1 METTRTSNRVLTTVF
16 IISFLNLI
24 GFGIVIPLIPYY
36 AEGFGANTAVVGFL
50 IGSYAAAQFL
60 GAPLWGRISDHRG
73 RKPVLVVTIIGSVLG
88 YILFGLANSLLI
100 LFVSRIFTGF
110 TNGNISVA
118 QAIVTDITDERDRAR
133 GLGLIGAAFGL
144 GLILGPALGGFLSR
158 WGYDWPAY
166 AAAFL
171 NFLSLF
177 SVFIWLPETSPRG
190 AERAVATGGNAFSWR
205 ALTNALRR
213 PLVGPVLQVRFVFAL
228 SFSTFATVFAIYAE
242 FGLGYSAQTTAYL
255 LAYVGGL
262 MVVVQSLLIAPL
274 TVRFGEKR
282 LLLYSIFLMTLSL
295 IGWAFSRNL
304 ILLGLVLIPLALA
317 GGVFNTVINSLLSKL
332 VPEYEVGGMLG
343 ISASLESSTRIIAP
357 SIGGYLM
364 QNFGLSAP
372 GVVSAAILVAVLPS
386 AWRLFREGK
395 RSPEE

>member
-1 METTRTSNRVLTTVF
+1 
-16 IISFLNLI
+16 
-24 GFGIVIPLIPYY
+24 
-36 AEGFGANTAVVGFL
+36 
-50 IGSYAAAQFL
+50 
-60 GAPLWGRISDHRG
+60 
-73 RKPVLVVTIIGSVLG
+73 
-88 YILFGLANSLLI
+88 
-100 LFVSRIFTGF
+100 
-110 TNGNISVA
+110 
-118 QAIVTDITDERDRAR
+118 
-133 GLGLIGAAFGL
+133 
-144 GLILGPALGGFLSR
+144 
-158 WGYDWPAY
+158 WGYAWPAY

-190 AERAVATGGNAFSWR
+190 AERAAAAGGNAFSWR
-205 ALTNALRR
+205 ALTTALRR

-372 GVVSAAILVAVLPS
+372 GVVSAAILLAVLPS
-386 AWRLFREGK
+386 AWRLFRERK